1 MKKTTEWFKNWFDSP
16 YYHVLY
22 KHRNHKEA
30 NAFISLLLDY
40 LAPEKSA
47 HFLDKACGRGRHA
60 SYLAKRGFIATGLDL
75 SPNNIQY
82 AQQKWGK
89 IAQFQIHDMRLPYQK
104 NTFDYVLSL
113 FTSFGYFDNDK
124 ENLKVLQS
132 ALSDLKPGG
141 TMVLDFLNVNWVEKH
156 ILEQDKKEVSGIQFC
171 QKRQIKEGWIIK
183 NIAITDQNEEFY
195 FEEKVKAINADELQ
209 IMFADAGFKVNSIFG
224 NYKLQPFDAQLSER
238 VIIIATKP

>member
-75 SPNNIQY
+75 SRTTFNMHN
-82 AQQKWGK
+82 
-89 IAQFQIHDMRLPYQK
+89 K
-104 NTFDYVLSL
+104 NGAKL
-113 FTSFGYFDNDK
+113 
-124 ENLKVLQS
+124 
-132 ALSDLKPGG
+132 
-141 TMVLDFLNVNWVEKH
+141 LNFKYM
-156 ILEQDKKEVSGIQFC
+156 ICDCPTKK
-171 QKRQIKEGWIIK
+171 
-183 NIAITDQNEEFY
+183 T
-195 FEEKVKAINADELQ
+195 LL
-209 IMFADAGFKVNSIFG
+209 IMC
-224 NYKLQPFDAQLSER
+224 
-238 VIIIATKP
+238 